1 MDCRAKYPIC
11 LVYQEKKLKKL
22 RNLIFCMLAAVCWFV
37 LSVSEAKAGNREYS
51 ENAAVK
57 IDSTTSPSQATGDIR
72 LAKSGKSGE
81 ETPENENWRRVEENV
96 TYRSNAPTKV
106 TVIGNTVLVP
116 VTLVYRGREAD
127 VRLVLDTGASV
138 TMIKTEIADQLN
150 INLSGARKMR
160 MQVAGGAVVTA
171 HLVTLNSIT
180 VGPHEKSNALVSVLP
195 HRGPAVPYDGLLG
208 MDVLRGVKFNVDFD
222 KQMIVWE

>member
-1 MDCRAKYPIC
+1 
-11 LVYQEKKLKKL
+11 
-22 RNLIFCMLAAVCWFV
+22 MLAAICWFAQ
-37 LSVSEAKAGNREYS
+37 SVSEAKAENRGYPES
-51 ENAAVK
+51 AAARVG
-57 IDSTTSPSQATGDIR
+57 SATVPSPATGDIR
-72 LAKSGKSGE
+72 LAKSGKSGQGE
-81 ETPENENWRRVEENV
+81 SENENWRRVDENI
-96 TYRSNAPTKV
+96 TYRSNAPTRV

-116 VTLVYRGREAD
+116 VTLVYRGREVD
-127 VRLVLDTGASV
+127 VQLVLDTGASV

-160 MQVAGGAVVTA
+160 VQVAGGAVIIA

-180 VGPHEKSNALVSVLP
+180 VGPHEKRNALISVLP

-222 KQMIVWE
+222 KQMIIWE